1 MAETPKDGLFKRIGR
16 GFDRY
21 IGGLLGEDLEG
32 MSPEERAAARRSV
45 IGIIGRG
52 MVDPSQGSEALGA
65 VTQARAMQRAQ
76 AEVARRTATAE
87 AEMPRIA
94 GRLFGGSAGMIETLP
109 GQPEEETQLM
119 TSRYRVDPQ
128 DAMARLYG
136 TQEGRDVATMA
147 PDLAKLASEGVTG
160 RTVGGAVYNPLTG
173 AFSRPPE
180 APKPRVQ
187 VGRVDLTDRVIVSYS
202 DGTEQTF
209 MKGAAAGAR
218 AAGGGGGGGGA
229 PRAAGAPGA
238 PSRGER
244 FQTLTAEE
252 TVTAGFPEGT
262 VVQRDSQTN
271 ALKVLS
277 AVPATQRASE
287 AGKATSVTRVENI
300 VGRIIG
306 QMDNVKTGGILGGTG
321 AMSSVFD
328 SQDAKLFQTYR
339 EQLSTALRAA
349 LRIPGEGPLSD
360 RDLAQYG
367 LTLPSLGQSRENNLA
382 ILESLQEQV
391 RLAAGQ
397 DIQQVPGPRA
407 GAAGGPPPAAA
418 PAAPAAP
425 QYIYRNGRLVP
436 AQPR

>member
-65 VTQARAMQRAQ
+65 VTQARAQQRAQ
-76 AEVARRTATAE
+76 AEVARRTAAAE

-94 GRLFGGSAGMIETLP
+94 GRLFGGTAGTLESLP
-109 GQPEEETQLM
+109 GGEGGPL
-119 TSRYRVDPQ
+119 TSRYRQAPQ
-128 DAMARLYG
+128 EALARLYS

-147 PDLAKLASEGVTG
+147 PDLAKLASESVTG
-160 RTVGGAVYNPLTG
+160 VTVGGSRLYPLTG
-173 AFSRPPE
+173 RYTGPPKE
-180 APKPRVQ
+180 EKPRVQ
-187 VGRVDLTDRVIVSYS
+187 VGNVNLTDRVIVSYS

-262 VVQRDSQTN
+262 VVQRDSQTG

-277 AVPATQRASE
+277 AVPATQRTGE
-287 AGKATSVTRVENI
+287 AGKTTAVTRVDN
-300 VGRIIG
+300 VANRIIS
-306 QMDNVKTGGILGGTG
+306 QMDKIATGGMLGATG
-321 AMSSVFD
+321 SLSRVFD
-328 SQDAKLFQTYR
+328 SQDAKLFETYR
-339 EQLSTALRAA
+339 QQLSVALRAA
-349 LRIPGEGPLSD
+349 LRIPGEGALSD
-360 RDLAQYG
+360 RDLALNG
-367 LTLPSLGQSRENNLA
+367 LTLPDIGQSRENNIA
-382 ILESLQEQV
+382 ILESLKEQV
-391 RLAAGQ
+391 QLAAGQ

-407 GAAGGPPPAAA
+407 GAAGGPPPAA

-425 QYIYRNGRLVP
+425 QFIYRNGRLVP

>member
-1 MAETPKDGLFKRIGR
+1 
-16 GFDRY
+16 
-21 IGGLLGEDLEG
+21 
-32 MSPEERAAARRSV
+32 
-45 IGIIGRG
+45 
-52 MVDPSQGSEALGA
+52 
-65 VTQARAMQRAQ
+65 
-76 AEVARRTATAE
+76 
-87 AEMPRIA
+87 
-94 GRLFGGSAGMIETLP
+94 
-109 GQPEEETQLM
+109 
-119 TSRYRVDPQ
+119 
-128 DAMARLYG
+128 
-136 TQEGRDVATMA
+136 
-147 PDLAKLASEGVTG
+147 
-160 RTVGGAVYNPLTG
+160 
-173 AFSRPPE
+173 
-180 APKPRVQ
+180 
-187 VGRVDLTDRVIVSYS
+187 
-202 DGTEQTF
+202 
-209 MKGAAAGAR
+209 
-218 AAGGGGGGGGA
+218 
-229 PRAAGAPGA
+229 
-238 PSRGER
+238 
-244 FQTLTAEE
+244 
-252 TVTAGFPEGT
+252 
-262 VVQRDSQTN
+262 VQRDSQTN